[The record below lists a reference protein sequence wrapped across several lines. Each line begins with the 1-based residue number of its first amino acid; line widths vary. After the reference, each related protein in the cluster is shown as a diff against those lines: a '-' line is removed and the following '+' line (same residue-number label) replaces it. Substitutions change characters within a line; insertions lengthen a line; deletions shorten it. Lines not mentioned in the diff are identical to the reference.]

1 MKRPMGNMQQMM
13 AQVQRM
19 QAQIE
24 KKKEELKEMTVEA
37 TSGGGM
43 VTATMSGDKRLVSIK
58 IDPAAVDPEDVEML
72 EDMVT
77 AAVNEA
83 ITKAV
88 ELEEKTLGSIAG
100 GIPGLI

>member
-1 MKRPMGNMQQMM
+1 MKRPMGNMQQLM

-19 QAQIE
+19 LAQIE

-43 VTATMSGDKRLVSIK
+43 VTATMSGDYRLVSIK

-77 AAVNEA
+77 AAVN
-83 ITKAV
+83 
-88 ELEEKTLGSIAG
+88 
-100 GIPGLI
+100 